1 VFLLMVLFSAALT
14 MLARNN
20 FTFSASVRFGPLYWP
35 REVDIVGADMAGKVG
50 DNLRPII
57 IKRKKVIA
65 GGHHGGAWKVAYADF
80 VTAMMAFFLLM
91 WLLNATSEE
100 QRQGIAAYFNP
111 GIPIFAE
118 DGGGAGMFGGETVY
132 SENTR
137 TDVASGTVGE
147 QAEDVSGNEGSTGT
161 SMEDPT
167 GEGEVSDAQF
177 AEVENMFRGNTG
189 ESWVE
194 DPLLKHVS
202 TRVTDEGL
210 IIDVFDLPDSPLFEP
225 GTNQP
230 SAKMFALLEMIS
242 RVLGTV
248 SNKIAITGHVDVMPE
263 VAEAPDGFA
272 LTGGRAL
279 IANAVMVEHGIEA
292 SRFERLTGSADRK
305 PVGEDAPAYRN
316 RRVEITLLRRDR

>member
-1 VFLLMVLFSAALT
+1 
-14 MLARNN
+14 
-20 FTFSASVRFGPLYWP
+20 
-35 REVDIVGADMAGKVG
+35 MAGNAG

-57 IKRKKVIA
+57 IKKKKIMA
-65 GGHHGGAWKVAYADF
+65 AGHHGGAWKVAYADF

-91 WLLNATSEE
+91 WLLNATTEE

-132 SENTR
+132 SEDTQ
-137 TDVASGTVGE
+137 TDVKSGSVGE
-147 QAEDVSGNEGSTGT
+147 QAEDVTGQDGSTGT
-161 SMEDPT
+161 SPQDPVA
-167 GEGEVSDAQF
+167 EGEVSDAEF

-202 TRVTDEGL
+202 TKVTDEGL

-230 SAKMFALLEMIS
+230 TPQMFALLEMIS

-248 SNKIAITGHVDVMPE
+248 TNEIAIAGHIDKTPE
-263 VAEAPDGFA
+263 VEDAPDGFA

-279 IANAVMVEHGIEA
+279 IANAIMVEHGIEPG
-292 SRFERLTGSADRK
+292 RFARLTGASDRR
-305 PVGEDAPAYRN
+305 PVGEGAPAYRN
-316 RRVEITLLRRDR
+316 RRLEITLLRRDR

>member
-1 VFLLMVLFSAALT
+1 
-14 MLARNN
+14 
-20 FTFSASVRFGPLYWP
+20 
-35 REVDIVGADMAGKVG
+35 MAGKPG

-57 IKRKKVIA
+57 IIKRKKIIA

-111 GIPIFAE
+111 GIPIFTE
-118 DGGGAGMFGGETVY
+118 NGGGSGMFGGDTVF
-132 SENTR
+132 SQDTKTN
-137 TDVASGTVGE
+137 VQAGTVGE
-147 QAEDVSGNEGSTGT
+147 QAEKVSGQDGSTGT
-161 SMEDPT
+161 SAADPT
-167 GEGEVSDAQF
+167 GQGDVSDAQF

-194 DPLLKHVS
+194 DPLLQHVS

-230 SAKMFALLEMIS
+230 TPKMFALLKMIS
-242 RVLGTV
+242 RVFNTV
-248 SNKIAITGHVDVMPE
+248 TNNIAITGHIDKEPE
-263 VAEAPDGFA
+263 LANGPNGFA

-279 IANAVMVEHGIEA
+279 ISNAVMVENGVDA
-292 SRFERLTGSADRK
+292 QRFTRLTGASDRV
-305 PVGEDAPAYRN
+305 PVGEGAPAYRN
-316 RRVEITLLRRDR
+316 RRLEITLLRQDR

>member
-1 VFLLMVLFSAALT
+1 M
-14 MLARNN
+14 
-20 FTFSASVRFGPLYWP
+20 
-35 REVDIVGADMAGKVG
+35 GAEMAGNSG

-57 IKRKKVIA
+57 IIKKKKIIA
-65 GGHHGGAWKVAYADF
+65 AGHHGGAWKVAYADF

-118 DGGGAGMFGGETVY
+118 NGGGAGMFGGETVY
-132 SENTR
+132 SEDTK
-137 TDVASGTVGE
+137 TDVQSGSVGE
-147 QAEDVSGNEGSTGT
+147 LAEDVTGQDGSTGT
-161 SMEDPT
+161 SAEDPT
-167 GEGEVSDAQF
+167 GAGEVSDAQF
-177 AEVENMFRGNTG
+177 ANVENMFRGNTG

-210 IIDVFDLPDSPLFEP
+210 IIDLFDLPDSPLFEP

-230 SAKMFALLEMIS
+230 TPKMFALLEMVS
-242 RVLGTV
+242 RVLDTV
-248 SNKIAITGHVDVMPE
+248 TNEIAITGHVDAEPE
-263 VAEAPDGFA
+263 TENAPDGFA

-279 IANAVMVEHGIEA
+279 ITNAIMVEHGIA
-292 SRFERLTGSADRK
+292 VQRFNRLTGASDRK
-305 PVGEDAPAYRN
+305 PAGDGAPAYRN
-316 RRVEITLLRRDR
+316 RRLEITLLRSDRRN

>member
-1 VFLLMVLFSAALT
+1 M
-14 MLARNN
+14 
-20 FTFSASVRFGPLYWP
+20 
-35 REVDIVGADMAGKVG
+35 GAEMAGNSG

-57 IKRKKVIA
+57 IIKKKKIIA
-65 GGHHGGAWKVAYADF
+65 AGHHGGAWKVAYADF

-118 DGGGAGMFGGETVY
+118 DGGGDGMFGGETVY
-132 SENTR
+132 SEDTK
-137 TDVASGTVGE
+137 TDVLSGTVGE
-147 QAEDVSGNEGSTGT
+147 QAEDVSGQDGSTGT
-161 SMEDPT
+161 SSEDPS
-167 GEGEVSDAQF
+167 GAGEVSDAQF

-194 DPLLKHVS
+194 DPLLQHVS

-210 IIDVFDLPDSPLFEP
+210 IIDVFDLPDSPLYEP

-230 SAKMFALLEMIS
+230 TKKMYALLEMIS

-248 SNKIAITGHVDVMPE
+248 TNEIAITGHIDEEPE
-263 VAEAPDGFA
+263 LEGGPDGFA

-279 IANAVMVEHGIEA
+279 IANAAMVEHGIDA
-292 SRFERLTGSADRK
+292 QRFNRLTGASDRK
-305 PVGEDAPAYRN
+305 PVGDGAPAYRN
-316 RRVEITLLRRDR
+316 RRLEITLLRSDRRN

>member
-1 VFLLMVLFSAALT
+1 MRLINAGLT

-20 FTFSASVRFGPLYWP
+20 FSFSALVRFCLLYGPW
-35 REVDIVGADMAGKVG
+35 EVEYTGADMAGNQG

-57 IKRKKVIA
+57 IIKRKKIIA

-91 WLLNATSEE
+91 WLLNATTEE

-118 DGGGAGMFGGETVY
+118 DGGGAGMFGGETVF
-132 SENTR
+132 SEDTKTN
-137 TDVASGTVGE
+137 VESGTVGE
-147 QAEDVSGNEGSTGT
+147 QAEDVSGQDGSTGT
-161 SMEDPT
+161 SAEDPS
-167 GEGEVSDAQF
+167 GEGDVSDAQF

-194 DPLLKHVS
+194 DPLLQHVS

-210 IIDVFDLPDSPLFEP
+210 IIDVFDLPDSPLFEA

-230 SAKMFALLEMIS
+230 TPKLFALLEMIS

-248 SNKIAITGHVDVMPE
+248 TNQIALVGHIDAAPE
-263 VAEAPDGFA
+263 GEGAPDGFA

-279 IANAVMVEHGIEA
+279 MANAIMLEHGISA
-292 SRFERLTGSADRK
+292 QRFQRLTGASDRK
-305 PVGEDAPAYRN
+305 PVGEGAPPYRN
-316 RRVEITLLRRDR
+316 RRLEITLLRNDR

>member
-1 VFLLMVLFSAALT
+1 M
-14 MLARNN
+14 
-20 FTFSASVRFGPLYWP
+20 
-35 REVDIVGADMAGKVG
+35 GADMAGNAG

-57 IKRKKVIA
+57 IIKKKKIIA

-91 WLLNATSEE
+91 WLLNATTEE

-118 DGGGAGMFGGETVY
+118 NGGGAGMFGGETVY
-132 SENTR
+132 SEDTQ
-137 TDVASGTVGE
+137 TDVQSGSVGE
-147 QAEDVSGNEGSTGT
+147 QAEDVSGQDGSTGT
-161 SMEDPT
+161 SAEDPS
-167 GEGEVSDAQF
+167 GAGDVSDAQF

-194 DPLLKHVS
+194 DPLLQHVS

-210 IIDVFDLPDSPLFEP
+210 IIDLFDLPDSPLFEP

-230 SAKMFALLEMIS
+230 TPKMFALLEMVS

-248 SNKIAITGHVDVMPE
+248 SNGIAVTGHVDAEPE
-263 VAEAPDGFA
+263 KADAPDGFA

-279 IANAVMVEHGIEA
+279 ISNAIMVEHGITPD
-292 SRFERLTGSADRK
+292 RFSRLTGASDRK
-305 PVGEDAPAYRN
+305 PVGDGAPAYRN
-316 RRVEITLLRRDR
+316 RRLEITLLRSDRRN

>member
-1 VFLLMVLFSAALT
+1 M
-14 MLARNN
+14 
-20 FTFSASVRFGPLYWP
+20 
-35 REVDIVGADMAGKVG
+35 GAEMAGNSG

-57 IKRKKVIA
+57 IIKKKKIIA
-65 GGHHGGAWKVAYADF
+65 AGHHGGAWKVAYADF

-118 DGGGAGMFGGETVY
+118 NGGGAGMFGGETVY
-132 SENTR
+132 SEDTK
-137 TDVASGTVGE
+137 TDVQSGSVGE
-147 QAEDVSGNEGSTGT
+147 LAEDVTGQDGSTGT
-161 SMEDPT
+161 SAEDPT
-167 GEGEVSDAQF
+167 GAGEGSDAQF
-177 AEVENMFRGNTG
+177 ANVENMFRGNTG

-210 IIDVFDLPDSPLFEP
+210 IIDLFDLPDSPLFEP

-230 SAKMFALLEMIS
+230 TPKMFALLEMVS
-242 RVLGTV
+242 RVLDTV
-248 SNKIAITGHVDVMPE
+248 TNEIAITGHVDAEPE
-263 VAEAPDGFA
+263 TENAPDGFA

-279 IANAVMVEHGIEA
+279 ITNAIMVEHGIA
-292 SRFERLTGSADRK
+292 VQRFNRLTGASDRK
-305 PVGEDAPAYRN
+305 PAGDGAPAYRN
-316 RRVEITLLRRDR
+316 RRLEITLLRSDRRN

>member
-1 VFLLMVLFSAALT
+1 M
-14 MLARNN
+14 
-20 FTFSASVRFGPLYWP
+20 
-35 REVDIVGADMAGKVG
+35 GADMAGNAG

-57 IKRKKVIA
+57 IIKKKKIIA

-91 WLLNATSEE
+91 WLLNATTEE

-111 GIPIFAE
+111 GIPIFSQ

-132 SENTR
+132 SEDTKTN
-137 TDVASGTVGE
+137 VQSGTVGE
-147 QAEDVSGNEGSTGT
+147 QAEDVSGQDGATGT
-161 SMEDPT
+161 SPADPT
-167 GEGEVSDAQF
+167 GEGDVSDAQF

-210 IIDVFDLPDSPLFEP
+210 IIDLFDLPDSPLYEP

-230 SAKMFALLEMIS
+230 TKQMFALLEMVS

-248 SNKIAITGHVDVMPE
+248 TNKIAITGHVDKAPE
-263 VAEAPDGFA
+263 LEDGPDGFA

-279 IANAVMVEHGIEA
+279 IANAVMVEHGIDA
-292 SRFERLTGSADRK
+292 QRFDRLTGASDRK
-305 PVGEDAPAYRN
+305 PVGDGAPAYRN
-316 RRVEITLLRRDR
+316 RRLEITLLRNDRGN

>member
-1 VFLLMVLFSAALT
+1 M
-14 MLARNN
+14 
-20 FTFSASVRFGPLYWP
+20 
-35 REVDIVGADMAGKVG
+35 GADMAGNSG

-57 IKRKKVIA
+57 IIKKKKIIA
-65 GGHHGGAWKVAYADF
+65 AGHHGGAWKVAYADF

-132 SENTR
+132 SEDTQ
-137 TDVASGTVGE
+137 TDVQSGTVGE
-147 QAEDVSGNEGSTGT
+147 QAEDVSGQDGSTGT
-161 SMEDPT
+161 SSENPN
-167 GEGEVSDAQF
+167 GEGDVSDAQF
-177 AEVENMFRGNTG
+177 AAVENMFRGNTG

-194 DPLLKHVS
+194 DPLLQHVS

-210 IIDVFDLPDSPLFEP
+210 IIDLFDLPDSPLFEP

-230 SAKMFALLEMIS
+230 TPKMFALLAMVS
-242 RVLGTV
+242 RVLDTV
-248 SNKIAITGHVDVMPE
+248 TNEIAITGHVDAEPE
-263 VAEAPDGFA
+263 VADAPDGFA

-279 IANAVMVEHGIEA
+279 ITNAIMVEHGIMPE
-292 SRFERLTGSADRK
+292 RFNRLTGASDRMS
-305 PVGEDAPAYRN
+305 VGDGAPSYRN
-316 RRVEITLLRRDR
+316 RRLEITLLRSDRRN

>member
-1 VFLLMVLFSAALT
+1 MIFIP
-14 MLARNN
+14 
-20 FTFSASVRFGPLYWP
+20 SVRNRGLWWLW
-35 REVDIVGADMAGKVG
+35 EVELVGADMAGKPG
-50 DNLRPII
+50 DNMRPII
-57 IKRKKVIA
+57 IKRKKIIA

-91 WLLNATSEE
+91 WLLNATTEE

-118 DGGGAGMFGGETVY
+118 DGGGAGMFGGETVF
-132 SENTR
+132 SEDSKTN
-137 TDVASGTVGE
+137 VEAGTVGE
-147 QAEDVSGNEGSTGT
+147 QAEDVSGNDGSTGT
-161 SMEDPT
+161 SPQDPV

-210 IIDVFDLPDSPLFEP
+210 IIDVFDLPDSPLYEP

-230 SAKMFALLEMIS
+230 TGKMFALLEMIS

-248 SNKIAITGHVDVMPE
+248 TNEIAITGNIDKEPE
-263 VAEAPDGFA
+263 VENAPDGFA

-279 IANAVMVEHGIEA
+279 IANTIMVEHGIA
-292 SRFERLTGSADRK
+292 PQRFARLTGASDRN
-305 PVGEDAPAYRN
+305 PAGEGAPSYRN
-316 RRVEITLLRRDR
+316 RRLEIVLLRQDR

>member
-1 VFLLMVLFSAALT
+1 MIFIT
-14 MLARNN
+14 
-20 FTFSASVRFGPLYWP
+20 SVRSWSLYWLW
-35 REVDIVGADMAGKVG
+35 EVEILGADMAGNAG

-57 IKRKKVIA
+57 IKKKKIIA

-118 DGGGAGMFGGETVY
+118 DGGGNGMFGGETVY
-132 SENTR
+132 SEDTQ
-137 TDVASGTVGE
+137 TDVLSGTVGE
-147 QAEDVSGNEGSTGT
+147 QAEDVSGQDGSTGT
-161 SMEDPT
+161 SAEDPS

-194 DPLLKHVS
+194 DPLLQHVS

-210 IIDVFDLPDSPLFEP
+210 IIDVFDLPDSPLYEP

-230 SAKMFALLEMIS
+230 TEKMYALLEMIS

-248 SNKIAITGHVDVMPE
+248 TNDIAITGHVDELPE
-263 VAEAPDGFA
+263 TEDGPNGFA

-279 IANAVMVEHGIEA
+279 IANAIMIDYGIA
-292 SRFERLTGSADRK
+292 AARFERLTGAADRK
-305 PVGEDAPAYRN
+305 PVGDGAPAYRN
-316 RRVEITLLRRDR
+316 RRLEIVLLRRDR

>member
-1 VFLLMVLFSAALT
+1 MI
-14 MLARNN
+14 
-20 FTFSASVRFGPLYWP
+20 FSASVRNRRLYCLW
-35 REVDIVGADMAGKVG
+35 EVEIVGADMAGNTG

-57 IKRKKVIA
+57 IKKKKIIA
-65 GGHHGGAWKVAYADF
+65 AGHHGGAWKVAYADF

-118 DGGGAGMFGGETVY
+118 DGGGAGMFGGETVF
-132 SENTR
+132 SEDTK
-137 TDVASGTVGE
+137 TDTLSGTVGE
-147 QAEDVSGNEGSTGT
+147 QAEDVSGNDGSTGT
-161 SMEDPT
+161 SIEDPH
-167 GEGEVSDAQF
+167 GEGDASDAQF

-202 TRVTDEGL
+202 SRVTDEGL

-230 SAKMFALLEMIS
+230 TTKMFALLEMIS

-248 SNKIAITGHVDVMPE
+248 SNSISISGHIDKEPE
-263 VAEAPDGFA
+263 LSGGPGGFA

-279 IANAVMVEHGIEA
+279 IAQSIMVEHGLEDQ
-292 SRFERLTGSADRK
+292 RFERLTGASNRK
-305 PVGEDAPAYRN
+305 PVGDGAPAYRN
-316 RRVEITLLRRDR
+316 RRLEITLLRRDR

>member
-1 VFLLMVLFSAALT
+1 M
-14 MLARNN
+14 
-20 FTFSASVRFGPLYWP
+20 
-35 REVDIVGADMAGKVG
+35 GAEMAGNSG

-57 IKRKKVIA
+57 IIKKKKIIA
-65 GGHHGGAWKVAYADF
+65 AGHHGGAWKVAYADF

-118 DGGGAGMFGGETVY
+118 NGGGAGMFGGETVY
-132 SENTR
+132 SEDTK
-137 TDVASGTVGE
+137 TDVQSGTVGE
-147 QAEDVSGNEGSTGT
+147 LAEDVSGQDGSTGT
-161 SMEDPT
+161 SAEDPT
-167 GEGEVSDAQF
+167 GAGEGSDAQF
-177 AEVENMFRGNTG
+177 ANVENMFRGNTG

-210 IIDVFDLPDSPLFEP
+210 IIDLFDLPDSPLFEP

-230 SAKMFALLEMIS
+230 TPKMFALLEMVS
-242 RVLGTV
+242 RVLDTV
-248 SNKIAITGHVDVMPE
+248 TNEIAITGHVDAEPE
-263 VAEAPDGFA
+263 IENAPDGFA

-279 IANAVMVEHGIEA
+279 ITNAIMVEHGIGVQ
-292 SRFERLTGSADRK
+292 RFNRLTGASDRK
-305 PVGEDAPAYRN
+305 PAGDGAPSYRN
-316 RRVEITLLRRDR
+316 RRLEITLLRSDRRN

>member
-1 VFLLMVLFSAALT
+1 M
-14 MLARNN
+14 
-20 FTFSASVRFGPLYWP
+20 
-35 REVDIVGADMAGKVG
+35 GADMAGNSG

-57 IKRKKVIA
+57 IKKKKIIA
-65 GGHHGGAWKVAYADF
+65 AGHHGGAWKVAYADF

-91 WLLNATSEE
+91 WLLNATTEE

-118 DGGGAGMFGGETVY
+118 NGGGAGMFGGETIY
-132 SENTR
+132 SEDTK
-137 TDVASGTVGE
+137 TDSQSGTVGE
-147 QAEDVSGNEGSTGT
+147 LSEDVSGEAGATGT
-161 SMEDPT
+161 SPEDPSSAA
-167 GEGEVSDAQF
+167 ENQQF
-177 AEVENMFRGNTG
+177 AAVENMFRGNTG

-210 IIDVFDLPDSPLFEP
+210 IIDIFDLPDSPLFEP

-230 SAKMFALLEMIS
+230 TQKLYALLEMIS

-248 SNKIAITGHVDVMPE
+248 TNDIAVTGHVDAQPE
-263 VAEAPDGFA
+263 AAGGPDGFA

-279 IANAVMVEHGIEA
+279 IANAVMAEHGIEPA
-292 SRFERLTGSADRK
+292 RFTRLTGASDRD
-305 PVGEDAPAYRN
+305 PVGDGAPSYRN
-316 RRVEITLLRRDR
+316 RRLEITLLRRDRRE

>member
-1 VFLLMVLFSAALT
+1 LALGSGI
-14 MLARNN
+14 L
-20 FTFSASVRFGPLYWP
+20 
-35 REVDIVGADMAGKVG
+35 GADMAGNAG
-50 DNLRPII
+50 DNVRPII
-57 IKRKKVIA
+57 IKKKKIIA

-132 SENTR
+132 SEDTQ
-137 TDVASGTVGE
+137 TDVLSGTVGE
-147 QAEDVSGNEGSTGT
+147 QAEDVSGQDGSTGT
-161 SMEDPT
+161 SSENPS

-194 DPLLKHVS
+194 DPLLQHVS
-202 TRVTDEGL
+202 TNVTDEGL
-210 IIDVFDLPDSPLFEP
+210 IIDVFDLPDSPLYEP
-225 GTNQP
+225 GSNQP
-230 SAKMFALLEMIS
+230 TLKMFALLEMIS
-242 RVLGTV
+242 RVFGTV
-248 SNKIAITGHVDVMPE
+248 TNEIAITGHIDIEPE
-263 VAEAPDGFA
+263 LEGGPDGFA

-279 IANAVMVEHGIEA
+279 IANAVMVEHGVDA
-292 SRFERLTGSADRK
+292 ARFERLTGASDRE

-316 RRVEITLLRRDR
+316 RRLEITLLRNDRRN